1 MAWATCYLVG
11 GRTLEE
17 EQVWNTCVLT
27 SGFCRFFTCLVFVFF
42 LFFGGGVG
50 VLFCSVFYSK
60 GFWSIYYVP
69 VKGFRI
75 WARDIRIVLARFEI

>member
-1 MAWATCYLVG
+1 MCSP
-11 GRTLEE
+11 E
-17 EQVWNTCVLT
+17 
-27 SGFCRFFTCLVFVFF
+27 VFVGFLLVWFLFSFF
-42 LFFGGGVG
+42 FFGGVVG